1 MKWKKVGIIINIIS
15 FIVIVCLLRLWG
27 VIASHFID
35 NENFENRE
43 MAQKPVLSAETFVSF
58 PLEYENYFNDNIPFR
73 NQLISL
79 NNKIDYF
86 IFDKS
91 TDDRVIKGKNG
102 WLFYTD
108 TLVDYQHTNLYSEE
122 ELNKIKNDALT
133 TAKFM
138 KDRNIEFVIIYAPN
152 KSTIYGD
159 YMPAHYTVESTISRA
174 DQLIDYLRENT
185 DIKIIYA
192 KESLMEAR
200 SIYPELTLFLKQD
213 THWNYMGGYI
223 ASMPLLSEL
232 GHNPVSLDSID
243 YTEVNKPDF
252 LFNGYDLSNMLGLS
266 DILNKDINY
275 DITGYTRNDVTY
287 EGDASQNRD
296 DFNGYMRTYSSS
308 EDSRK
313 IFLARDSFGE
323 AITPFLAAEFSE
335 MYSVHKESLTLSQ
348 FEAEQPDI
356 FIWQG
361 VERAGMSLLNVEEW
375 PE

>member
-35 NENFENRE
+35 SENFENRE
-43 MAQKPVLSAETFVSF
+43 MAQKPVLSAESFVSF

-73 NQLISL
+73 NNLISL
-79 NNKIDYF
+79 NSKIDYF
-86 IFDKS
+86 LFDKS
-91 TDDRVIKGKNG
+91 TNENVIKGKNG
-102 WLFYTD
+102 WLYHSS
-108 TLVDYQHTNLYSEE
+108 TLNDYQHNNLYSEE
-122 ELNKIKNDALT
+122 DLAKIANDALT
-133 TAKFM
+133 TARYM
-138 KDRNIEFVIIYAPN
+138 EERGIDFVIFYAPN
-152 KSTIYGD
+152 KSTIYGE
-159 YMPAHYTVESTISRA
+159 YMPARYSVEANNSRA
-174 DQLIDYLRENT
+174 DQLIDYLRNNT

-192 KESLMEAR
+192 KESLIEAKNTH
-200 SIYPELTLFLKQD
+200 PDLTLFLKQD
-213 THWNYMGGYI
+213 THWNYI
-223 ASMPLLSEL
+223 AGFFASRPLLDEL
-232 GHNPVSLDSID
+232 GCNSAGFDSIE

-252 LFNGYDLSNMLGLS
+252 IFNGYDLSNLLGLS

-275 DITGYTRNDVTY
+275 DITGYTINAVTY
-287 EGDASQNRD
+287 VGDASQSRD
-296 DFNGYMRTYSSS
+296 DFNGCMRTYSSS

-323 AITPFLAAEFSE
+323 AITPFLSAEFSE